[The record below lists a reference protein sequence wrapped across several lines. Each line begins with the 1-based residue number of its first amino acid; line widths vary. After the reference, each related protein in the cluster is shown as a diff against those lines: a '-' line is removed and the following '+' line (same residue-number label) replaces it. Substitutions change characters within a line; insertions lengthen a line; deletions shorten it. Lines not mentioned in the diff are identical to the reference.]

1 MKKAIL
7 KLYIYFLFFT
17 IVLISAC
24 KDKQLEQEV
33 VTTIQLKLTDAAG
46 VAKTFSWEK
55 KDPNGTAAPIVD
67 TIKMVANKVYT
78 GELTLLNAA
87 VSPISDLTQE
97 IRDKKADHLFVF
109 KPSAANVS
117 IKITDLDANLK
128 PVGLATTW
136 TVQSASN
143 GSINILLK
151 HLPDKTATNPE
162 TTGATDID
170 AIFPI
175 KIQ

>member
-7 KLYIYFLFFT
+7 KNHIYFLFFT
-17 IVLISAC
+17 LVVVLAC
-24 KDKQLEQEV
+24 KDKQLEQEL
-33 VTTIQLKLTDAAG
+33 VTTIKVKLTDAAG
-46 VAKTFSWEK
+46 NTSTFTWEK
-55 KDPNGTAAPIVD
+55 KDPNSAAAPIVD
-67 TIKMVANKVYT
+67 TIKLTANKVYT
-78 GELTLLNAA
+78 GELMIFNAA

-109 KPSAANVS
+109 KPATANLNV
-117 IKITDLDANLK
+117 KITDLDANLK
-128 PVGLATTW
+128 PVGLTTTW
-136 TVQSASN
+136 TVQAVST

-151 HLPDKTATNPE
+151 HLPDKTAASPE
-162 TTGATDID
+162 TTGSTDID